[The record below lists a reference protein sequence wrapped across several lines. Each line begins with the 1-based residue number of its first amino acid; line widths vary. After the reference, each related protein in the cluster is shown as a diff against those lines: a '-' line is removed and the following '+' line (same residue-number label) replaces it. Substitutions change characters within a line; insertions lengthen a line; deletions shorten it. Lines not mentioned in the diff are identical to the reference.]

1 MTQRV
6 AVVPTLRRDPEQLTV
21 LCRALEGAGLTPR
34 LVVNG
39 RLLHE
44 ALASQRVE
52 HVDTKDN
59 AGFGSSVRAGVEGVD
74 WEWLAIVNDDIT
86 ISAEGVGGALR
97 ELWARS
103 SSDLILANLDPGAR
117 RTLPTVTSVLSS
129 VSMWATASGRIRRA
143 APQPIAPGHGYKS
156 FSFVV
161 ISRGLWDALDGL
173 DPRYVHTYEDSD
185 FVRRAQAVGAEIL
198 DLDSSGVHH
207 EGSGTG
213 RSHLDAVLP
222 VGVYSAWQYLCAL
235 GQPSLKARLLLSLA
249 LLARVPMVP
258 VTRAPMGAH
267 LRGIARSLHV
277 LLTGSRPRLPR
288 YEDC

>member
-1 MTQRV
+1 MTQRL
-6 AVVPTLRRDPEQLTV
+6 AVVPTLRRDPERLAV
-21 LCRALEGAGLTPR
+21 LCGSLEAAGLTPR

-39 RLLHE
+39 RSLHE
-44 ALASQRVE
+44 ELISQRVE
-52 HVDTKDN
+52 HIDTRDN
-59 AGFGSSVRAGVEGVD
+59 AGFGSSVRAGVEGID

-86 ISAEGVGGALR
+86 ISAEGVGDVLR
-97 ELWARS
+97 ELWDRP
-103 SSDLILANLDPGAR
+103 SSDLILANLDPGATR
-117 RTLPTVTSVLSS
+117 PLPTVTSVLSS
-129 VSMWATASGRIRRA
+129 VSMWATACGRIRRT
-143 APQPIAPGHGYKS
+143 PVRPTAPGHGYKS

-185 FVRRAQAVGAEIL
+185 FVRRAHGVGAEIL
-198 DLDSSGVHH
+198 DLDSSGVSH

-213 RSHLDAVLP
+213 RSHVDAVLP

-235 GQPSLKARLLLSLA
+235 GQSSLKARVLLA
-249 LLARVPMVP
+249 LALVARTPMVP
-258 VTRAPMGAH
+258 VTRAPIGAH
-267 LRGIARSLHV
+267 LRGIARSLRV